1 MVEQLFGSKTRVKLL
16 SLFFNN
22 PGRPFYVRE
31 ITRKI
36 DEQINSVRRELAN
49 LLSVGLVSSDGS
61 NNRLYYEVNPKY
73 EYYEQL
79 RSIFTSLPVKSNDP
93 VVKETREEDKIVKR
107 LRSTGAITF
116 AFLTGSF
123 ARDPRTNVD
132 IFVVGDVNK
141 SRLAKVVSDM
151 EKEMGRELNYSAL
164 TPDEYQYR
172 LSLNDRFITN
182 VLEAK
187 KIVIIDGQEK
197 PLAHSDVTF
206 GEYLSVSA
214 RKPLGRGRKFNNQ

>member
-49 LLSVGLVSSDGS
+49 LLSIGLVSSDGS

-79 RSIFTSLPVKSNDP
+79 RSIFTSMPAKSTDP
-93 VVKETREEDKIVKR
+93 VVKETREEDKIIKR
-107 LRSTGAITF
+107 LRSTGSVTF

-123 ARDPRTNVD
+123 ARDARTNVD
-132 IFVVGDVNK
+132 IFVVGDINK
-141 SRLAKVVSDM
+141 ARLAKVVAEM

-164 TPDEYQYR
+164 TPDEYEYR

-182 VLEAK
+182 VLEAR

-206 GEYLSVSA
+206 GEYVQVTTKS
-214 RKPLGRGRKFNNQ
+214 KLGRGRLPYAG